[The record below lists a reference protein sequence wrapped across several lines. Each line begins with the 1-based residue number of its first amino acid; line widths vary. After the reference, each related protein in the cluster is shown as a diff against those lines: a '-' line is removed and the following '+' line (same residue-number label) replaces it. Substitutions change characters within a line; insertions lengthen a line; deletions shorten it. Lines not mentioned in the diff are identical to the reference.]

1 MKSKNNPAAR
11 NKFVRRIAPTS
22 AALALLFIFLASGFS
37 SRQVVRAD
45 EVHGEAIDSTP
56 ITPALATNSST
67 STAAIGSSITNA
79 PPASPPAPASNI
91 PATLAAVQP
100 VGAPPKIDGCL
111 SVGFDVLASF
121 DYDAPDTPVTNH
133 LKPDIAD
140 KMIPDGVKALD
151 GKKVVIRGYMLPLKV
166 EGDKAS
172 EFLIMRSQSTCCFG
186 VTPKVNEI
194 INVKTTGKGLTA
206 TMDQPLNVEGTL
218 HVGTLRDNG
227 YIIGIYTLDAEKLV
241 ADRAN

>member
-1 MKSKNNPAAR
+1 MKSNNNPAAR
-11 NKFVRRIAPTS
+11 SKFFRRIAPTS
-22 AALALLFIFLASGFS
+22 AALALFFSLLASGFS
-37 SRQVVRAD
+37 SRQIVRAD

-56 ITPALATNSST
+56 ITPAPATNDLK
-67 STAAIGSSITNA
+67 STAATGSSITNTA
-79 PPASPPAPASNI
+79 PTTPPAPASNI

-111 SVGFDVLASF
+111 SVGFDLLASF

-133 LKPDIAD
+133 LKPDVAD

-166 EGDKAS
+166 SGDQTS

-194 INVKTTGKGLTA
+194 VSVKTVGNGLKA

-241 ADRAN
+241 ADHAN